1 MIENLN
7 NFINNWLLRNNVFCR
22 GLYNSHCWKIL
33 VGREIAPVR
42 KTKSLRRHNKAENG
56 QIPRSERKTYN
67 RTWKSNDPVMY
78 VVTAQMQMTSAKG
91 AAGGMQS
98 RRLTLPL
105 KPN

>member
-1 MIENLN
+1 MIGNLN

-22 GLYNSHCWKIL
+22 GVNNSYCWNIL

-56 QIPRSERKTYN
+56 QIPRPERKTHN
-67 RTWKSNDPVMY
+67 RTWKSNYPVMY

-91 AAGGMQS
+91 TAGG
-98 RRLTLPL
+98 T
-105 KPN
+105 